1 MLISVKNLGVE
12 FNHKAVLKNVTFDIE
27 KGDILAIIG
36 PNGSG
41 KTLLIR
47 TILGLNKNY
56 TGEVVWHEHPE
67 VSYTPQKMGF
77 ERGFPLTVKEFFL
90 MEIGK
95 NKTFWLPSK
104 KMEEDIKSKLAEV
117 KAEYLFNQRLGDLSQ
132 GEIQR
137 MFIAR
142 SLLENPGIVFFD
154 EPASG
159 IDIGTEETVYN
170 LLYNLHK
177 RNNSTIVL
185 VSHELSIV
193 YKFATKV
200 ICLNGEMLC
209 KGTPEEILTPENL
222 QILYGHHKA
231 FHAHEEPNHGE
242 IHKDTHLDALDLDAD
257 IIDQHDHV

>member
-1 MLISVKNLGVE
+1 MIVSVKNLSVE
-12 FNHKAVLKNVTFDIE
+12 FNKKAVLKNVSFDVD

-41 KTLLIR
+41 KTLLIK

-56 TGEVVWHEHPE
+56 TGEIVWHENPE
-67 VSYTPQKMGF
+67 ISYVPQKMGF
-77 ERGFPLTVKEFFL
+77 EKGFPLTVKEFFL

-95 NKTFWLPSK
+95 DKSFWLPSK
-104 KMEEDIKSKLAEV
+104 KMEEDIKSKLDAV
-117 KAEYLFNQRLGDLSQ
+117 KAGYLLNQRLGDLSQ
-132 GEIQR
+132 GEVQR

-159 IDIGTEETVYN
+159 IDIGTEETVYG
-170 LLYNLHK
+170 LLYDLHK
-177 RNNSTIVL
+177 KNNSTIIL

-209 KGTPEEILTPENL
+209 QGAPKEILTPETL
-222 QILYGHHKA
+222 QNLYGHHKA
-231 FHAHEEPNHGE
+231 FHMHEEPHS
-242 IHKDTHLDALDLDAD
+242 DV
-257 IIDQHDHV
+257 IDQHDHN

>member
-1 MLISVKNLGVE
+1 MLISVKDLSVE
-12 FNHKAVLKNVTFDIE
+12 FNSKPVLKNVTFDIE

-41 KTLLIR
+41 KTVLIR

-56 TGEVVWHEHPE
+56 TGEIIWYEKPE
-67 VSYTPQKMGF
+67 VSYTPQKMSF

-95 NKTFWLPSK
+95 NKTFWIPTQK
-104 KMEEDIKSKLAEV
+104 IEDEIKSKLEEI
-117 KAEYLFNQRLGDLSQ
+117 KAGYLLNQRLGDLSQ

-170 LLYNLHK
+170 MLYDLHK
-177 RNNSTIVL
+177 KNNSTIVL
-185 VSHELSIV
+185 ISHEINVV

-200 ICLNGEMLC
+200 VCLNREMLC
-209 KGTPEEILTPENL
+209 KGEPKEILTPENL
-222 QILYGHHKA
+222 QNLYGHHKA
-231 FHAHEEPNHGE
+231 FHFHEEQHS
-242 IHKDTHLDALDLDAD
+242 DV
-257 IIDQHDHV
+257 IDEHDHV

>member
-12 FNHKAVLKNVTFDIE
+12 FNNKAVLKDVSFNVE

-56 TGEVVWHEHPE
+56 TGEVVWNGQPE
-67 VSYTPQKMGF
+67 VSYVPQKMGF
-77 ERGFPLTVKEFFL
+77 EKGFPLTVKEFFL
-90 MEIGK
+90 MEIGE

-104 KMEEDIKSKLAEV
+104 KMEEDIKSKLDEV
-117 KAEYLFNQRLGDLSQ
+117 KAGYLLNQRLGDLSQ

-159 IDIGTEETVYN
+159 IDMGTEETVYN
-170 LLYNLHK
+170 LLYDLHRK
-177 RNNSTIVL
+177 NNSTIIL

-200 ICLNGEMLC
+200 ICLNGKMLC
-209 KGTPEEILTPENL
+209 QGTPKEILTPENL
-222 QILYGHHKA
+222 QSLYGHHKA
-231 FHAHEEPNHGE
+231 FHMHEE
-242 IHKDTHLDALDLDAD
+242 THTDV
-257 IIDQHDHV
+257 IDEHDHV